1 MVQCLYHI
9 RSKIVPS
16 SVRVWYICTI
26 FGRIWYKCTIF
37 VFVPN
42 TVRQWYIFHPNMV
55 QVCTIFGQAF
65 YPKTA
70 DTYMVQLDSCTIFG
84 RIWYKLV
91 HIRFCTKY
99 GPTHVH
105 LASMFSAKAYALKRI
120 CLICIQSKL

>member
-1 MVQCLYHI
+1 
-9 RSKIVPS
+9 
-16 SVRVWYICTI
+16 
-26 FGRIWYKCTIF
+26 
-37 VFVPN
+37 
-42 TVRQWYIFHPNMV
+42 MV

-99 GPTHVH
+99 GPTGLFSRHFGNMINTHEIGNFSH
-105 LASMFSAKAYALKRI
+105 LFYLF
-120 CLICIQSKL
+120 